1 MIHINAA
8 FSTSYAQARSKFLDS
23 AAAAGMHLRSFEHPQ
38 KGRDGETL
46 AMDVA
51 LDGTPDAQN
60 MLIVSSACH
69 GVEGYCG
76 SGVQVFAA
84 RDAEWLARCRSAG
97 VAVLYI
103 HALNPHGF
111 SWLRR
116 TTHENVDLN
125 RNFQDFGQPLPENAA
140 YGDLHTLLL
149 PQAWPPTPDNQGA
162 IAAYIGAHG
171 LARFQAAVSQGQYAF
186 ADGMFFGGHEPTWSN
201 HTLRQVLKTYGAKA
215 KRIAW
220 MDLHTGL
227 GPSGVGERIFACRDE
242 PEALA
247 RARAWWGG
255 DGATP
260 ITSFYDG
267 SSNSARLTGLMWSA
281 IYDECPQAEYTGIA
295 LEYGTLPILDMIAAL
310 RADHWLHLH
319 SEAPQALIASIQRQV
334 LDAFYVD
341 TEAWR
346 SQVIAQARQAMVQA
360 VDGLGGI
367 SASAVQHGCPAV

>member
-1 MIHINAA
+1 MTMDVHLA
-8 FSTSYAQARSKFLDS
+8 FSSRYAVARVKFLE
-23 AAAAGMHLRSFEHPQ
+23 AAASAGMALRSFEHPL
-38 KGRDGETL
+38 KGVDGEAL

-51 LDGTPDAQN
+51 LDGSPDAEK
-60 MLIVSSACH
+60 LFIISSACH

-84 RDAEWLARCRSAG
+84 HDVEWRAKAHAAG

-111 SWLRR
+111 SFWRR

-125 RNFQDFGQPLPENAA
+125 RNFQDFSRALPVNAA
-140 YGDLHTLLL
+140 YRDLHELLL
-149 PQAWPPTPDNQGA
+149 PREWPPTPDNQAA
-162 IAAYIGAHG
+162 IAAYIDRVGQAG
-171 LARFQAAVSQGQYAF
+171 YQAAVSQGQYEF
-186 ADGMFFGGHEPTWSN
+186 ADGMFFGGDKPTWSN
-201 HTLRQVLKTYGAKA
+201 QTLRAVLKVFGQKA
-215 KRIAW
+215 SRIAW

-242 PEALA
+242 PQALA

-260 ITSFYDG
+260 VTSFYDG
-267 SSNSARLTGLMWSA
+267 SSHSARLTGLMWSA
-281 IYDECPQAEYTGIA
+281 VYDECPQAQYTGIA
-295 LEYGTLPILDMIAAL
+295 MEYGTLPILEMIAAL

-319 SEAPQALIASIQRQV
+319 PEASDELKIAIKRQV

-341 TEAWR
+341 TDAWR
-346 SQVIAQARQAMVQA
+346 AQVVVQARQAMFQA
-360 VDGLGGI
+360 VDGLSG
-367 SASAVQHGCPAV
+367 S

>member
-1 MIHINAA
+1 MNNINAA

-23 AAAAGMHLRSFEHPQ
+23 ATAAGMAIQSFEHPL
-38 KGRDGETL
+38 KGRDGEAL

-51 LDGTPDAQN
+51 LDGNPDAQN

-84 RDAEWLARCRSAG
+84 KDSEWLAKARLAG

-125 RNFQDFGQPLPENAA
+125 RNFQQFEPPLPENEA
-140 YGDLHTLLL
+140 YVALHSLLL
-149 PQAWPPTPDNQGA
+149 PSDWSPTADNETA
-162 IAAYIGAHG
+162 IDAFIQTNGVRAY
-171 LARFQAAVSQGQYAF
+171 QSAVSQGQYAF
-186 ADGMFFGGHEPTWSN
+186 ADGMFFGGREPTWSN
-201 HTLRQVLKTYGAKA
+201 RTLRQVLKAYGGKA
-215 KRIAW
+215 QRIAW

-242 PEALA
+242 PEALQ
-247 RARAWWGG
+247 RARAWWDGG
-255 DGATP
+255 GATP

-267 SSNSARLTGLMWSA
+267 SSNSARLTGLMWGA
-281 IYDECPQAEYTGIA
+281 MYDECPQAEYTGIA
-295 LEYGTLPILDMIAAL
+295 LEYGTQPILEIIRAL
-310 RADHWLHLH
+310 RGDHWLHLH
-319 SEAPQALIASIQRQV
+319 SNAAPALRASIHSKMM
-334 LDAFYVD
+334 DAFYVD
-341 TEAWR
+341 TDAWR
-346 SQVIAQARQAMVQA
+346 SQIIVQARQALFQA
-360 VDGLGGI
+360 VDGLC
-367 SASAVQHGCPAV
+367 S